1 MEVCTNLCKR
11 HYVARR
17 VCAPGCRLRHCKKL
31 SGGFCTRVSVTG
43 FFGLFTADAQ
53 CAMASEDL
61 PGAPDDGVP
70 AAGGDP
76 AAGMDPAMM
85 QKLMAAMGQGKDG
98 EGGGMDMSALQAM
111 MGSGGMGGMGGPSGA
126 EGDMQRK
133 SQANQQDHAAKNAGE
148 EEGGDE
154 GKKFKWEQT
163 SAGGESTILVRFP
176 LAAKATKRDVKVV
189 FKAKELK
196 VTVHGDELMAGKT
209 YGVVSVDDSTWCIGE
224 EGRELQVLLAP
235 AQDTKWQAVLK
246 D

>member
-1 MEVCTNLCKR
+1 MD
-11 HYVARR
+11 
-17 VCAPGCRLRHCKKL
+17 
-31 SGGFCTRVSVTG
+31 
-43 FFGLFTADAQ
+43 DA
-53 CAMASEDL
+53 SDL
-61 PGAPDDGVP
+61 PDAPDDGAP
-70 AAGGDP
+70 MAGGGDP
-76 AAGMDPAMM
+76 GAGKMDPAMM
-85 QKLMAAMGQGKDG
+85 QKFMASMGQGKDG
-98 EGGGMDMSALQAM
+98 EGGGMDMNAM
-111 MGSGGMGGMGGPSGA
+111 MSMMGGMGGMGGPSGA

-133 SQANQQDHAAKNAGE
+133 SQANQQDHAANNAGE
-148 EEGGDE
+148 AEGGDE

-176 LAAKATKRDVKVV
+176 LTATATKRDVKVV